1 MKHRSTKGQAYDLA
15 MRDVREMFADQ
26 QDKCAACWRTTYRTR
41 RGEYLQNLET
51 HHMIKQ
57 GRLHERCNLL
67 RLCNRC
73 HDLTELARIKRDD
86 GTYWPYLKLAHCLT
100 LKIESDLAY
109 VDFERLEEIYRKRLP
124 EALPVPEAFIAER
137 GVGLGWYRRKAKQ

>member
-15 MRDVREMFADQ
+15 MQDVRYTFADE
-26 QDKCAACWRTTYRTR
+26 QDKCAACHRVRWRTY
-41 RGEYLQNLET
+41 GAEWFQLQT
-51 HHMIKQ
+51 HHIVKQ
-57 GRLHERCNLL
+57 GRIHERCNLL

-73 HDLTELARIKRDD
+73 HRLAELARIRRDD
-86 GTYWPYLKLAHCLT
+86 GTCWPTLKLAHCLT

-109 VDFERLEEIYRKRLP
+109 VDFERLEEIYHKCLP

-137 GVGLGWYRRKAKQ
+137 GAGLGWYSRKAKQ